1 MNTLGKLEKLLLKGH
16 ITEAEYL
23 QRKEVYVDTILEL
36 YVKGIISKEKMYE
49 KLNK

>member
-1 MNTLGKLEKLLLKGH
+1 MNTLGILEKLLLKGS

-23 QRKEVYVDTILEL
+23 KRKETYVDTILEL